1 MAAAD
6 SGLSFSSSSSPCP
19 GALIFSS
26 FNLLA
31 GLVYDDCAVRFLS
44 SEKGRNKKTI
54 SALVQTQRETLPCSA
69 SSTPYLYSK
78 TRLETQTLSPH
89 LLHPIPALPPDEKRP
104 LRPAP
109 SPSTH
114 QKAIKKGCWNISNS
128 LRDQYL
134 RFFAASAFFLRRTLG
149 FS

>member
-1 MAAAD
+1 MAATD

-54 SALVQTQRETLPCSA
+54 SALVQVQPH
-69 SSTPYLYSK
+69 
-78 TRLETQTLSPH
+78 LETSSLFSTFH
-89 LLHPIPALPPDEKRP
+89 
-104 LRPAP
+104 
-109 SPSTH
+109 SPSFLKNPT
-114 QKAIKKGCWNISNS
+114 GNE
-128 LRDQYL
+128 R
-134 RFFAASAFFLRRTLG
+134 SA
-149 FS
+149 